1 MEEVS
6 GVLSILS
13 AMITPAV
20 LILATGSLILTT
32 SQRLGRCL
40 ERARKLTDLFEALF
54 KEKVDPEL
62 LKQKKTIFINL
73 MNKATRRAKLL
84 QHAMV
89 ALYLALNIFVA
100 TSLLIGILEIMNL
113 NFVFVALYLALAG
126 AGLLLYAAGILM
138 TEANVALGAIYA
150 EVNFIRSL
158 GQHYMPE
165 SAKNLAWYNRWL

>member
-54 KEKVDPEL
+54 KEQVDPEL
-62 LKQKKTIFINL
+62 LKQKKVIFINL

-89 ALYLALNIFVA
+89 ALYLALNIFIL
-100 TSLLIGILEIMNL
+100 TSVLIGIFEILNL
-113 NFVFVALYLALAG
+113 GLIYIPLYLALGG
-126 AGLLLYAAGILM
+126 AGLLLYAAGLLM
-138 TEANVALGAIYA
+138 AEAKVALGAIYA
-150 EVNFIRSL
+150 EVGFMRSL
-158 GQHYMPE
+158 GNHYMPGT
-165 SAKNLAWYNRWL
+165 APAAGWFKRMF